1 MSRLFFALILK
12 AISCIFKKNTIDLS
26 NSNADK
32 PMSKPEKG
40 SLLIA
45 EPSIIGD
52 ISFNRAVILL
62 ADHNALGSV
71 GFILNKPLDYN
82 LKDLIEG
89 TESEFTVYNGGP
101 VEQDNLYFIHK
112 SPELIPNSIE
122 ISNGIF
128 WGGDFNVVLALIN
141 EDKIS
146 KNDIRFFLGYSGWDE
161 QQLDNELQSNAWLV
175 SKNIYNNEII
185 AQPFNSFWR
194 EKMLELGGDYSIWS
208 NAPENPSY
216 N

>member
-1 MSRLFFALILK
+1 M
-12 AISCIFKKNTIDLS
+12 
-26 NSNADK
+26 
-32 PMSKPEKG
+32 
-40 SLLIA
+40 
-45 EPSIIGD
+45 
-52 ISFNRAVILL
+52 
-62 ADHNALGSV
+62 
-71 GFILNKPLDYN
+71 
-82 LKDLIEG
+82 
-89 TESEFTVYNGGP
+89 
-101 VEQDNLYFIHK
+101 
-112 SPELIPNSIE
+112 
-122 ISNGIF
+122 
-128 WGGDFNVVLALIN
+128 VLALIN

>member
-1 MSRLFFALILK
+1 M
-12 AISCIFKKNTIDLS
+12 T
-26 NSNADK
+26 
-32 PMSKPEKG
+32 KPEKG
-40 SLLIA
+40 HLLIA

-52 ISFNRAVILL
+52 LSFNRAVILL
-62 ADHNALGSV
+62 ADHNAFGSV

-89 TESEFTVYNGGP
+89 TESDFIVYNGGP

-128 WGGDFNVVLALIN
+128 WGGDFSVVMDLIN
-141 EDKIS
+141 DDKIS
-146 KNDIRFFLGYSGWDE
+146 KGDIRFFLGYSGWDE

-175 SKNIYNNEII
+175 SENVYNNDII
-185 AQPFNSFWR
+185 AKPCNYIWR